1 MSHVAFHVAYA
12 GSFMQR
18 LPASASFAT
27 AATAHRPGSCQTVY
41 RFKEL
46 IVAGLLCIM
55 QEYSLILALTAA
67 ARGGGSRNFEAGAVT
82 VNSSSP
88 AKLKVRAY

>member
-1 MSHVAFHVAYA
+1 
-12 GSFMQR
+12 
-18 LPASASFAT
+18 
-27 AATAHRPGSCQTVY
+27 
-41 RFKEL
+41 
-46 IVAGLLCIM
+46 M